1 MHPKIG
7 IFISIKILFLPFIK
21 LSYYLMKL
29 DIKKV
34 MAIMALIAGRW
45 IGFILYIYYFNK
57 PKYSSG
63 KI

>member
-1 MHPKIG
+1 
-7 IFISIKILFLPFIK
+7 
-21 LSYYLMKL
+21 MKL

-45 IGFILYIYYFNK
+45 IGFVLYIYYFNN

-63 KI
+63 TI